1 MVGILL
7 VDRAGTAYA
16 LDIAED
22 HTLMEGIRAAGYDEL
37 LALCGGCCACATCHV
52 YVDESYMDRL
62 PPVSEDESDLL
73 DSSEHRRPN
82 SRLACQV
89 KADSA
94 LDGATI
100 TIVAE

>member
-1 MVGILL
+1 
-7 VDRAGTAYA
+7 
-16 LDIAED
+16 
-22 HTLMEGIRAAGYDEL
+22 
-37 LALCGGCCACATCHV
+37 
-52 YVDESYMDRL
+52 MDRL
-62 PPVSEDESDLL
+62 PPVSEDERPARQT
-73 DSSEHRRPN
+73 EHRRPN